1 MTLEE
6 LSRLDYQGAMELL
19 FACMTDL
26 KRHEKDIDSLKQDL
40 DLWNSRVLL
49 ADGKGLAD
57 LAAAARNQAG
67 DLAARLAEIERS
79 RAEIAQDISRLREAL
94 PRIKAKQRSI
104 DPDLLLAEITLL
116 SGGDADPE
124 KARLEREL
132 EALDKGRPAGT
143 AAQGSPSAPPGGA
156 PSGGGAAPGGAVP
169 GGEQAPE
176 GTAAP
181 IDDALAEL
189 KRKMGI
195 EPGKKS

>member
-19 FACMTDL
+19 FAYMTDL
-26 KRHEKDIDSLKQDL
+26 KRHDKDIDSLKQDL
-40 DLWNSRVLL
+40 DVWNSRILL

-67 DLAARLAEIERS
+67 TLAARLAEIESS
-79 RAEIAQDISRLREAL
+79 RAEIAQDISRIREAL

-104 DPDLLLAEITLL
+104 DHDLLLAEITLL

-132 EALDKGRPAGT
+132 EALDRGRPAG
-143 AAQGSPSAPPGGA
+143 
-156 PSGGGAAPGGAVP
+156 GAAREGSA
-169 GGEQAPE
+169 APE
-176 GTAAP
+176 GAASKGAAGP
-181 IDDALAEL
+181 ASAVDDALAEL